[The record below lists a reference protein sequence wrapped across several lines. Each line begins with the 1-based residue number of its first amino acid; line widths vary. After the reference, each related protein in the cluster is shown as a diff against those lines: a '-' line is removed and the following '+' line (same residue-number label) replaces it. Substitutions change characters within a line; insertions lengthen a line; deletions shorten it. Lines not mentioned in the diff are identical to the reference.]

1 MDSFIFI
8 GGDSRM
14 LYAAQ
19 RLGRAHLCGFQK
31 LTPCTGLYNDGRLF
45 DCAVLPVQKS
55 SDGVN
60 IPCPL
65 SDILIPYTAL
75 YDVVKEGGIVFTGY
89 VCEALEKVCTDS
101 GFALVNYLENE
112 ELALRNAVLTAEGV
126 LPVIINELPYSVF
139 GTEMLITGY
148 GRIAG
153 ILAEYLKAMGAKV
166 TIACRKPEA
175 RARAEINGCKT
186 ADITVKEEFQTAIS
200 ASPVIINTVPEKI
213 FGEEEIT
220 AMKNKT
226 LYIELASADG
236 INGDIPDKVRVIT
249 ARGLPGKV
257 SPVTAGE
264 IIADAISFMSVEER
278 RGRI

>member
-14 LYAAQ
+14 LYAAE

-31 LTPCTGLYNDGRLF
+31 LTPCTGLYNDGELF
-45 DCAVLPVQKS
+45 DYAVLPPQKS
-55 SDGVN
+55 PDGMN

-75 YDVVKEGGIVFTGY
+75 ESVLKENGIVFTGY
-89 VCEALEKVCTDS
+89 VCGALEKVCADR
-101 GFALVNYLENE
+101 GFKIVNYLENE
-112 ELALRNAVLTAEGV
+112 ELALRNAVLTAEGA
-126 LPVIINELPYSVF
+126 LPVIINELPFSVF

-153 ILAEYLKAMGAKV
+153 ILAKYLKTMGAKV
-166 TIACRKPEA
+166 TVACRKPEA
-175 RARAEINGCKT
+175 RVRAELQGCKT
-186 ADITVKEEFQTAIS
+186 VDITRKGEFQAAVS

-220 AMKNKT
+220 AMKNMT
-226 LYIELASADG
+226 LYTELASADG
-236 INGDIPDKVRVIT
+236 IEGSVPDKIRVIT

-264 IIADAISFMSVEER
+264 IIADAITAVLDEER
-278 RGRI
+278 GS